1 VRTERVGFA
10 ICGSFCTHER
20 VLRELERLC
29 GEYESVV
36 PIVSETVCA
45 TDTRFGAARELL
57 DTVERLTGRKA
68 VSTIREAE
76 PIGPKK
82 LLDVLVVAP
91 CTGNTL
97 GKLSCGITDTA
108 VTMAVKAHLRNER
121 PVVLAVASNDG
132 LSGAA
137 RNLGEL
143 LVRKNIYFVPF
154 GQDDPAGKPCS
165 LVADFSRIGDTVRSA
180 LEGRQLQPLLLRQ

>member
-1 VRTERVGFA
+1 MRTERVGFA

-45 TDTRFGAARELL
+45 TDTRFGDARELL

-97 GKLSCGITDTA
+97 GKLAAGITDTT
-108 VTMAVKAHLRNER
+108 VTMAAKAHLRNGR
-121 PVVLAVASNDG
+121 PVVVAMSTNDG
-132 LSGAA
+132 LSASL
-137 RNLGEL
+137 RNVGEL
-143 LVRKNIYFVPF
+143 MVRKGYYFVPF
-154 GQDDPAGKPCS
+154 GQDDPVKKETS
-165 LVADFSRIGDTVRSA
+165 LVADLTKVEQTVIKA
-180 LEGRQLQPLLLRQ
+180 LEGKQLQPVLL

>member
-1 VRTERVGFA
+1 MGFA

-45 TDTRFGAARELL
+45 TDTRFGTARELL
-57 DTVERLTGRKA
+57 DAVERLTGRKA

-180 LEGRQLQPLLLRQ
+180 LEGRQIQPLLLRQ

>member
-1 VRTERVGFA
+1 MRTERVGFA

-45 TDTRFGAARELL
+45 TDTRFGDARELL

-180 LEGRQLQPLLLRQ
+180 LEGRQIQPLLLRQ

>member
-1 VRTERVGFA
+1 MRTERVGFA

-45 TDTRFGAARELL
+45 TDTRFGTARELL
-57 DTVERLTGRKA
+57 DAVERLTGRKA

>member
-1 VRTERVGFA
+1 MRTERVGFA

-180 LEGRQLQPLLLRQ
+180 LEGRQIQPLLLRQ